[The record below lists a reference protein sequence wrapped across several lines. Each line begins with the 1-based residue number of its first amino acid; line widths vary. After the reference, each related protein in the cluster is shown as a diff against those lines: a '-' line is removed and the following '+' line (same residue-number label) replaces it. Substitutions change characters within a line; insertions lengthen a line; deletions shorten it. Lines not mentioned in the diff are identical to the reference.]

1 MERSQASEGNRL
13 AVVVMVCCLMVCEL
27 GQGTWSWSLS
37 FLTCKTGIMQG
48 PYAQAWLQGSNALRI
63 LEQGR
68 SPDSCP
74 QSQMLACVRAQSL
87 QSCPTLRPHGLQPTR
102 LLCPWDSPGK
112 DTGVGSQ
119 ALLQGIFPTQG
130 SNPGLYVFCTGN

>member
-27 GQGTWSWSLS
+27 RQGTWSWSLS
-37 FLTCKTGIMQG
+37 FLTCKTEIMQG

-68 SPDSCP
+68 SPDSWP
-74 QSQMLACVRAQSL
+74 QSQLLACVRAQSL
-87 QSCPTLRPHGLQPTR
+87 QSCPTL
-102 LLCPWDSPGK
+102 
-112 DTGVGSQ
+112 
-119 ALLQGIFPTQG
+119 
-130 SNPGLYVFCTGN
+130 